1 MIRNRLLIGTMY
13 LATMFS
19 GVYAADE
26 TKDVKKTDVEHAK
39 KETPLDASASPAS
52 KINVRRNIE
61 LLDFLQK
68 AYDGNPE
75 LLSARYARNAKE
87 AEMMA
92 AMSKFGP
99 RVTLSATAGHVNG
112 LKSIKLPDG
121 NTVEL
126 PGKNFAENLET
137 LRDTNYDVRG
147 QVSAGINLFH
157 FGSDTF
163 AMMSAAAKQD
173 VYDMEQFGKIQKF
186 ILDAVESYVNVL
198 KGRQALDVYTKFER
212 QARHSFE
219 RVQTEYVVGSST
231 RTNVLTAKAELA
243 QATSNRMKAQTDLI
257 NAEQAYIEMAGEPA
271 GDLVYPKNNL
281 TLPTTLDE
289 CMKIAEEK
297 SITLRGA
304 AANLRAARHGLASTV
319 TGTLPSIDLYAQ
331 YDTSLKEEN
340 KDKGGSGSVG
350 IKFSYELFSN
360 SGQGSHISQIKQ
372 ATNAKTSA
380 DYGHEHAR
388 NAMIKEVKAAWHGL
402 KTAESQRSQA
412 ELGVDAAR
420 NAYEG
425 AIEEFRL
432 GQRAYLDLLKV
443 QESLL
448 KAELNHLEGIKAEI
462 LGRYKL
468 LAATG
473 TLTPS
478 AIGLAIN
485 SRDDEYSVEG

>member
-1 MIRNRLLIGTMY
+1 MFRVLRNQLLIGTMY
-13 LATMFS
+13 LATVFS
-19 GVYAADE
+19 GVYASSE
-26 TKDVKKTDVEHAK
+26 TTDAKTTDVEESK
-39 KETPLDASASPAS
+39 KEIPSKGQSSSTN
-52 KINVRRNIE
+52 KINVKRNVE

-99 RVTLSATAGHVNG
+99 RVTLSATAGHANLG
-112 LKSIKLPDG
+112 
-121 NTVEL
+121 
-126 PGKNFAENLET
+126 GKNFADELES
-137 LRDTNYDVRG
+137 LRDTNYEVKG

-173 VYDMEQFGKIQKF
+173 FYDMEQFGKIQKF

-212 QARHSFE
+212 QARHNFE

-243 QATSNRMKAQTDLI
+243 QATSNRMKAQTELI
-257 NAEQAYIEMAGEPA
+257 NAEQVYVEMAGEPA
-271 GDLVYPKNNL
+271 GELVYPKNNL
-281 TLPTTLDE
+281 TLPATLDD

-297 SITLRGA
+297 STTLRGA
-304 AANLRAARHGLASTV
+304 AANLRAARYGLASTV
-319 TGTLPSIDLYAQ
+319 TGTLPSIDLYAE
-331 YDTSLKEEN
+331 YNTVFKEEE
-340 KDKGGSGSVG
+340 KDKGGNGSVG
-350 IKFSYELFSN
+350 IKLSYELFSN

-372 ATNAKTSA
+372 ATNNKTAAS
-380 DYGHEHAR
+380 YGHEHAR
-388 NAMIKEVKAAWHGL
+388 NAMVKEVKAAWHGL

-443 QESLL
+443 QEQLL
-448 KAELNHLEGIKAEI
+448 KSELNYLEGIKAEV

-473 TLTPS
+473 ALTPS
-478 AIGLAIN
+478 AVGLVIN
-485 SRDDEYSVEG
+485 ERDDEHSIEG

>member
-1 MIRNRLLIGTMY
+1 MFRVLRNQLLVGTMY
-13 LATMFS
+13 LATVFN
-19 GVYAADE
+19 GVYASSE
-26 TKDVKKTDVEHAK
+26 TKEAKTTDVEQAK
-39 KETPLDASASPAS
+39 KEAAPKEQASSTS
-52 KINVRRNIE
+52 KINVRRNIL

-92 AMSKFGP
+92 AMSRFGP
-99 RVTLSATAGHVNG
+99 NVKLSATAGHADQFPSG
-112 LKSIKLPDG
+112 R
-121 NTVEL
+121 
-126 PGKNFAENLET
+126 NFAENLET
-137 LRDTNYDVRG
+137 FRDTNYDVKG

-163 AMMSAAAKQD
+163 AVMGAAAKQD
-173 VYDMEQFGKIQKF
+173 AYDMEQFGKIQKF

-212 QARHSFE
+212 QARHNFE

-243 QATSNRMKAQTDLI
+243 QATSNRMKAQTELI

-271 GDLVYPKNNL
+271 GELVYPKNNL
-281 TLPTTLDE
+281 TLPTTLDD

-304 AANLRAARHGLASTV
+304 AANLRAARHNLASTV
-319 TGTLPSIDLYAQ
+319 TGTLPSIDVYAQ
-331 YDTSLKEEN
+331 YDTSLKDED

-350 IKFSYELFSN
+350 IRFSYELFSN

-372 ATNAKTSA
+372 ATNNNTAAS
-380 DYGHEHAR
+380 YGHEHAR
-388 NAMIKEVKAAWHGL
+388 NAMVKEVKAAWHGL

-412 ELGVDAAR
+412 ELGVEAAR

-443 QESLL
+443 QEQLL
-448 KAELNHLEGIKAEI
+448 KAELNYLEGIKAEV

-468 LAATG
+468 LAAVG

-478 AIGLAIN
+478 AVGLVIN
-485 SRDDEYSVEG
+485 ERDDEHSVEG

>member
-1 MIRNRLLIGTMY
+1 MFRVLRNQLLIGTMY
-13 LATMFS
+13 LVTVFS
-19 GVYAADE
+19 GVYASSEAKE
-26 TKDVKKTDVEHAK
+26 AKSTDVEQTK
-39 KETPLDASASPAS
+39 KDAAPKEQASSTS

-75 LLSARYARNAKE
+75 LLSNRYARNAKE

-92 AMSKFGP
+92 AMSRFGP
-99 RVTLSATAGHVNG
+99 NVKLSATAGHN
-112 LKSIKLPDG
+112 
-121 NTVEL
+121 NTV
-126 PGKNFAENLET
+126 GKNFGENIET
-137 LRDTNYDVRG
+137 LRDTNYEVKG

-163 AMMSAAAKQD
+163 AMMGAGAKQD

-212 QARHSFE
+212 QARHNFE

-243 QATSNRMKAQTDLI
+243 QATSNRMKAQTELI
-257 NAEQAYIEMAGEPA
+257 NAEQAYIEMSGEPA
-271 GDLVYPKNNL
+271 GELVYPKN
-281 TLPTTLDE
+281 TLKLPVTLDD

-297 SITLRGA
+297 STTLRGA
-304 AANLRAARHGLASTV
+304 AANLRAARHNLASTV

-331 YDTSLKEEN
+331 YDTSLKEEE
-340 KDKGGSGSVG
+340 KDKGGTGSVG

-372 ATNAKTSA
+372 ATNNKTAA
-380 DYGHEHAR
+380 DYGHEHAK
-388 NAMIKEVKAAWHGL
+388 NAMVKEVKAAWHGL

-412 ELGVDAAR
+412 ELGVEAAR

-443 QESLL
+443 QEQLL
-448 KAELNHLEGIKAEI
+448 KAELNYLEGIKAEV

-478 AIGLAIN
+478 AVGLVIN
-485 SRDDEYSVEG
+485 ERDDEHSVEG

>member
-1 MIRNRLLIGTMY
+1 VLRNQLLIGTM
-13 LATMFS
+13 LVTLFS
-19 GVYAADE
+19 GAYASSEPNKEA
-26 TKDVKKTDVEHAK
+26 KKTNVEEAK
-39 KETPLDASASPAS
+39 KETSSEAQTS

-92 AMSKFGP
+92 AMSRFGP
-99 RVTLSATAGHVNG
+99 RVTLSATAGHTNSSDLITG
-112 LKSIKLPDG
+112 Q
-121 NTVEL
+121 
-126 PGKNFAENLET
+126 GKNFAGNLET
-137 LRDTNYDVRG
+137 LRDTNYDVNG
-147 QVSAGINLFH
+147 EVSANFNLFR

-163 AMMSAAAKQD
+163 AMMGAAAKQD

-212 QARHSFE
+212 QARHNFE

-271 GDLVYPKNNL
+271 GELVYPKNNL

-289 CMKIAEEK
+289 CLKIAEEK

-331 YDTSLKEEN
+331 YSTSLKDEN
-340 KDKGGSGSVG
+340 KDKGGSGKVG
-350 IKFSYELFSN
+350 IQFSYELFSN

-372 ATNAKTSA
+372 ATNNKTA
-380 DYGHEHAR
+380 ANYDYESAR
-388 NAMIKEVKAAWHGL
+388 NAMVKEVKAAWHGL

-412 ELGVDAAR
+412 ELGVEAAR
-420 NAYEG
+420 SAYEG
-425 AIEEFRL
+425 ALEEFRL
-432 GQRAYLDLLKV
+432 GQRAYLDLLTV
-443 QESLL
+443 QEQLL
-448 KAELNHLEGIKAEI
+448 KSELNYLEGIKSEV

-468 LAATG
+468 LAVTG

-478 AIGLAIN
+478 AVGLAIN
-485 SRDDEYSVEG
+485 ERDDEYSLEG

>member
-1 MIRNRLLIGTMY
+1 VFRVLRNQLLVGTMY

-26 TKDVKKTDVEHAK
+26 TKDVKKTDVENAK

-92 AMSKFGP
+92 VMSKFGP
-99 RVTLSATAGHVNG
+99 RVTLSATAGHDKNRPASPEDA
-112 LKSIKLPDG
+112 K
-121 NTVEL
+121 N
-126 PGKNFAENLET
+126 KNFGENLEW
-137 LRDTNYDVRG
+137 LKDTNYEVRG

-173 VYDMEQFGKIQKF
+173 AYDMEQFGRIQKF
-186 ILDAVESYVNVL
+186 ILDAVEAYVNVL
-198 KGRQALDVYTKFER
+198 KGRQSLDVYTKFER
-212 QARHSFE
+212 QARHNFE

-243 QATSNRMKAQTDLI
+243 QATSNRMKSQTDLI

-271 GDLVYPKNNL
+271 GELVYPKNNL

-297 SITLRGA
+297 SINLRGA
-304 AANLRAARHGLASTV
+304 AANLRAARHGLASAV

-331 YDTSLKEEN
+331 YDTSLKDED

-388 NAMIKEVKAAWHGL
+388 NAMVKEVKAAWHGL

-478 AIGLAIN
+478 AIGLVIN

>member
-1 MIRNRLLIGTMY
+1 MFRVLKNQLLVGTMY
-13 LATMFS
+13 LATVFS
-19 GVYAADE
+19 GVYASSEAKE
-26 TKDVKKTDVEHAK
+26 AKSTDVEQTK
-39 KETPLDASASPAS
+39 KEAAPKEQASSTS

-75 LLSARYARNAKE
+75 LLSNRYARNAKE

-99 RVTLSATAGHVNG
+99 RVTLSATAGHT
-112 LKSIKLPDG
+112 
-121 NTVEL
+121 NTG
-126 PGKNFAENLET
+126 GKNFSEELES
-137 LRDTNYDVRG
+137 LRDTNYEVNG
-147 QVSAGINLFH
+147 QISAGINLFH

-163 AMMSAAAKQD
+163 GMMSAAAKQD
-173 VYDMEQFGKIQKF
+173 FYDMEQFSKIQKF

-212 QARHSFE
+212 QARHNFE

-271 GDLVYPKNNL
+271 GELVYPKNNL
-281 TLPTTLDE
+281 TLPTTLDD

-297 SITLRGA
+297 NTTLRGA

-319 TGTLPSIDLYAQ
+319 TGTLPSIDLYAE
-331 YDTSLKEEN
+331 YNTSLKEEE
-340 KDKGGSGSVG
+340 KDKGGNGRVG

-360 SGQGSHISQIKQ
+360 SGQGSHMSQIKR
-372 ATNAKTSA
+372 ATSEKVSA
-380 DYGHEHAR
+380 DYSHEHAR
-388 NAMIKEVKAAWHGL
+388 NAMVKEVKAAWHGL

-432 GQRAYLDLLKV
+432 GQRAYLDLL
-443 QESLL
+443 L
-448 KAELNHLEGIKAEI
+448 KAELNYLEGIKAEV

-468 LAATG
+468 LSATG

-478 AIGLAIN
+478 AVGLVIN
-485 SRDDEYSVEG
+485 ERDDEYSVEG